1 MLEVKWAHSGQS
13 FIDLIT
19 PFIVNIARLEEQD
32 TMRVFRILFDYI
44 QAYPRH
50 AYKYLV
56 KRQFCFIIIIIIIIT
71 IIIHNAKTL
80 FTID

>member
-1 MLEVKWAHSGQS
+1 LPPYLAYYSRISLTMLEVKWAYSGQK
-13 FIDLIT
+13 FCRLNA
-19 PFIVNIARLEEQD
+19 FIVNIARLEEQD

-56 KRQFCFIIIIIIIIT
+56 KRQFR
-71 IIIHNAKTL
+71 L
-80 FTID
+80 YYS